1 MLLALLG
8 LDDPKDDDD
17 DVFFS
22 STIFLLPSSNVIL
35 ICLYPVP
42 VGAAKLL
49 EDNETPGAAMLEL
62 LPTEGTT
69 YFPWVEDWPCD
80 VYLEDYYE
88 PIIFFEEEELVLYSY
103 DAIES
108 VLTVPSVSEAF
119 RLMICFEIDWEWE
132 GRAAPSCYC
141 CCSFYFCY

>member
-1 MLLALLG
+1 VLLALLG

-69 YFPWVEDWPCD
+69 YFP
-80 VYLEDYYE
+80 
-88 PIIFFEEEELVLYSY
+88 
-103 DAIES
+103 
-108 VLTVPSVSEAF
+108 
-119 RLMICFEIDWEWE
+119 
-132 GRAAPSCYC
+132 
-141 CCSFYFCY
+141 